1 MGNREQM
8 EWTTASEQ
16 IEGLSSTDLD
26 SYLLDLV
33 EVAVIAVDAQ
43 GTVFRWNR
51 HAERIYGWPA
61 GEAVGRRL
69 VDLAIAPGNVR
80 LAEGVMRT
88 VVGGEVWDG
97 DLPVLRKDG
106 SAMTVQARIQPV
118 HDAHGELMAMV
129 GFSTDVTE
137 RRRSESE
144 RQRNEEELK
153 YLARASA
160 ILDSSLDL
168 PVTLQQ
174 LAELAVPFIGDGCM
188 VDVRRQDGT
197 IERFAA
203 AAVNDPLREGF
214 MRLQEHPIDPEGNHP
229 IARAMRSGEP
239 QLPDQIASEDRG
251 GWASS
256 AEHLEDLRRFPGRL
270 CMVAPIKAGERLL
283 GTLSIAMA
291 SERAGFG
298 PRDVAL
304 VKELARRAA
313 TVLENA
319 RLYAERAYIAE
330 TLQQSL
336 LPASLPDVEGFD
348 LAAIYRPAAVGTEV
362 GGDFY
367 DVFETGSGGWGI
379 TIADVCGKGVEAA
392 AVTSLARHTL
402 RAAAL
407 HHDTAARMLE
417 TVNDALLRNFEGGEF
432 CTMAV
437 GVVETET
444 HRARIQLA
452 LAGHP
457 APLILRAN
465 GTVEAVGESG
475 SLLGVVPSPELHQVE
490 VVIEPGDTL
499 VLYTDGAIETR
510 TRKGRLGQEGLGSIL
525 ARCAGLSAMEV
536 VANIQH
542 GLDARRKGEVLD
554 DLALLAM
561 RFANGA

>member
-1 MGNREQM
+1 M
-8 EWTTASEQ
+8 EWTTASERL
-16 IEGLSSTDLD
+16 EGLSSDELD

-43 GTVFRWNR
+43 GAVFRWNR
-51 HAERIYGWPA
+51 HAEQIYGWPA
-61 GEAVGRRL
+61 DEAVGRRL
-69 VDLAIAPGNVR
+69 VDLAVAPGNVR

-88 VVGGEVWDG
+88 VAGGEVWEG
-97 DLPVLRKDG
+97 DLPVLHKDG
-106 SAMTVQARIQPV
+106 SAITVHARIQPV
-118 HDAHGELMAMV
+118 HDANGEMMAMV
-129 GFSTDVTE
+129 GVSTDVTE
-137 RRRSESE
+137 QRRSEAE
-144 RQRNEEELK
+144 RKRNEEELA

-168 PVTLQQ
+168 PLTLQQ

-188 VDVRRQDGT
+188 VDVRGRDGT

-203 AAVNDPLREGF
+203 AAVNDQLREGF
-214 MRLQEHPIDPEGNHP
+214 VRLQQHPIDPEGNHP

-239 QLPDQIASEDRG
+239 QLPEQIASEDRG
-251 GWASS
+251 GWASGDK
-256 AEHLEDLRRFPGRL
+256 HLEDLRRFPGRL
-270 CMVAPIKAGERLL
+270 SMVAPIKAGERLL
-283 GTLSIAMA
+283 GTLSIAMS

-304 VKELARRAA
+304 VTELARRAA

-348 LAAIYRPAAVGTEV
+348 LAAIYRPAAAGTEV

-367 DVFETGSGGWGI
+367 DVFETRSGGWGI
-379 TIADVCGKGVEAA
+379 AIADVCGKGVEAA

-407 HHDTAARMLE
+407 HHESAARMLE
-417 TVNDALLRNFEGGEF
+417 TVNDALLRNFEGDEF
-432 CTMAV
+432 CTMAL
-437 GVVETET
+437 GVVETEAR
-444 HRARIQLA
+444 HARITLA

-457 APLILRAN
+457 APFVLRAD
-465 GTVEAVGESG
+465 GSVDAVGEEG
-475 SLLGVVPSPELHQVE
+475 SLLGVVPSPELRQVE
-490 VVIEPGDTL
+490 VVIEPGDTI

-510 TRKGRLGQEGLGSIL
+510 TRKGRLGQEGLKSIL

-536 VANIQH
+536 VANIEH
-542 GLDARRKGEVLD
+542 GLAARRKGEVVD

-561 RFANGA
+561 QFANGA